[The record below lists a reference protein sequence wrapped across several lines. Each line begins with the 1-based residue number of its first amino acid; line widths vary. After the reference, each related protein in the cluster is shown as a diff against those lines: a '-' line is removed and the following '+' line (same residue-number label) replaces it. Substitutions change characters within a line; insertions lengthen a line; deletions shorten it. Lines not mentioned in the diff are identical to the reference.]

1 MIPDFPHNIRIRL
14 AWLKFFLLRPDFA
27 KSLPCWLSQ
36 FSFSKLRQ
44 PTGQRQSNVRKQQK
58 KIMGQSYS
66 YIMRKVWYHKI
77 WIQNYF
83 GFIVSDLMYI
93 HSTYSGLHIRQLI
106 ISYTATLFIIFF
118 SQDQLVIM
126 QIFEINWETKWC
138 RLQMPILKRG

>member
-1 MIPDFPHNIRIRL
+1 MSDTMKP
-14 AWLKFFLLRPDFA
+14 

-36 FSFSKLRQ
+36 LNWDSQQGRDRATSWCNRFFLIWPILFLYYEESLVSSNLNTKLC
-44 PTGQRQSNVRKQQK
+44 T
-58 KIMGQSYS
+58 
-66 YIMRKVWYHKI
+66 
-77 WIQNYF
+77 YF
-83 GFIVSDLMYI
+83 GFIVSDLIYI